1 MIHCIYTW
9 QMAQATTGK
18 DKNRRESKAYVYVRL
33 EVQKTGNDSSIKEC
47 NSVSEIARIMQS
59 TRENMSW
66 R

>member
-33 EVQKTGNDSSIKEC
+33 EVQKTGNDSSKT
-47 NSVSEIARIMQS
+47 ARI
-59 TRENMSW
+59 W
-66 R
+66 RNGSLTDQGV